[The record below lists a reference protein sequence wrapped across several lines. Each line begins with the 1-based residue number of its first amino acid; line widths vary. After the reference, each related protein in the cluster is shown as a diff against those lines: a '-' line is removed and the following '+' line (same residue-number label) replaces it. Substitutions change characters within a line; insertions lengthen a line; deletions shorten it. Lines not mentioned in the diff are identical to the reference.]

1 MTKQEKL
8 AMIKN
13 AIQTLSKDPGLESKA
28 KERGIKSLKEAYRK
42 YNSNPSL

>member
-13 AIQTLSKDPGLESKA
+13 AIQTLAKDPNLNSKA
-28 KERGIKSLKEAYRK
+28 KKRGIQPLLNAYRK
-42 YNSNPSL
+42 YNTSTSQ